1 MVIALVGGFCFLE
14 KKKKKKKKKK
24 LVFTKDIHLENRK
37 LDELMT
43 SAYEMTLKVVVCDA
57 FEETL
62 LQHCWYSFFM
72 LCFCDHDF
80 YVMFMIFK
88 LFCWYSLILFY

>member
-1 MVIALVGGFCFLE
+1 VKCKWLLHWLDGFVSL
-14 KKKKKKKKKK
+14 KKKKKKKK
-24 LVFTKDIHLENRK
+24 LVFTKDIHHENRK

-43 SAYEMTLKVVVCDA
+43 SAYEMTLKVVCDA

>member
-1 MVIALVGGFCFLE
+1 
-14 KKKKKKKKKK
+14 
-24 LVFTKDIHLENRK
+24 
-37 LDELMT
+37 
-43 SAYEMTLKVVVCDA
+43 LKVVCGA

-80 YVMFMIFK
+80 
-88 LFCWYSLILFY
+88 